1 MDIFRLDL
9 QPKMNTEEIEIRV
22 WAVIVLTLA
31 AILAISVI
39 TILLSVMFVD
49 QDMDR
54 IAPVD
59 EAFLGI
65 IKDVMMLCIGA
76 IGGLVGRNS
85 VNAAAKLMGSDK

>member
-1 MDIFRLDL
+1 
-9 QPKMNTEEIEIRV
+9 MNTEEIEIRV
-22 WAVIVLTLA
+22 WAIVVLTLA
-31 AILAISVI
+31 AILAVSVV

-49 QDMDR
+49 QDMNS

-85 VNAAAKLMGSDK
+85 VNAAAKMMGNDK

>member
-1 MDIFRLDL
+1 
-9 QPKMNTEEIEIRV
+9 MNTEEIEIRV

>member
-1 MDIFRLDL
+1 MFKDL
-9 QPKMNTEEIEIRV
+9 TTEQIEIRV
-22 WAVIVLTLA
+22 WAAIVLMLG
-31 AILAISVI
+31 AILTISVI

-49 QDMDR
+49 QDFER

-59 EAFLGI
+59 EMFLMI

-85 VNAAAKLMGSDK
+85 VNAAAKLMKGDDK

>member
-1 MDIFRLDL
+1 
-9 QPKMNTEEIEIRV
+9 MNTEEIEIRV
-22 WAVIVLTLA
+22 WAIVVLTLA
-31 AILAISVI
+31 AILAVSVV

-49 QDMDR
+49 QDMNG

-85 VNAAAKLMGSDK
+85 VNAAAKMMGNDK

>member
-1 MDIFRLDL
+1 
-9 QPKMNTEEIEIRV
+9 MNTEEIEIRV
-22 WAVIVLTLA
+22 WAIVVLTLA
-31 AILAISVI
+31 AILAVSVI

-49 QDMDR
+49 QDMNS

-85 VNAAAKLMGSDK
+85 VNAAAKMMGSDK

>member
-1 MDIFRLDL
+1 
-9 QPKMNTEEIEIRV
+9 MNTEEIEIRV
-22 WAVIVLTLA
+22 WAIIVLTLA
-31 AILAISVI
+31 AILAVSVI

-59 EAFLGI
+59 QAFLGI